1 MNKTIVWCS
10 ISFLLGGIA
19 AITYFTFFA
28 DNNAIQ
34 NKPVKNQVRYVT
46 EAQAYNDYTMKQLD
60 SLTAASNYKFT
71 KMNAVDHSVPA
82 TNL

>member
-10 ISFLLGGIA
+10 LSFLLGGIA
-19 AITYFTFFA
+19 AITYFTFFGGINSTPA
-28 DNNAIQ
+28 
-34 NKPVKNQVRYVT
+34 KVVKNQVRYVT

-60 SLTAASNYKFT
+60 SLTAASNYRFT
-71 KMNAVDHSVPA
+71 KRNAVDHSVTA